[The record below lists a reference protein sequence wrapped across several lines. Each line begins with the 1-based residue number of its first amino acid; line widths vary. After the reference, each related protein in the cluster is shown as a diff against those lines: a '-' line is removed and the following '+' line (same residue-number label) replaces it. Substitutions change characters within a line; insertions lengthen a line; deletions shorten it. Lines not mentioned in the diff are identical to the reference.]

1 LSQSRRVDWQVVQRL
16 GGLAVA
22 AGAALLVA
30 AFALLVLVGPSSG
43 AVAAAATPAAA
54 SAPAS
59 TAATVAPAAL
69 AATTTSCYPLTE
81 TSATCYNAGEFCP
94 TADLY
99 TSGVAANGTPIA
111 CEPDGNTQP
120 HWEDCTRVNFT
131 ATPASTA
138 GTTPVCP
145 VAIAGG
151 STGST
156 TSTPSATPGATAAT
170 TTSPAGAPA
179 TGGGTGPGISGTVAA
194 TGGAFMAVGAG
205 LVFLSRRRSR
215 PRRTLS
221 LSRDNE
227 FHHMQARAR

>member
-1 LSQSRRVDWQVVQRL
+1 LSQSRRFDWQAVRKL
-16 GGLAVA
+16 GGLAVVT
-22 AGAALLVA
+22 GAALLVA
-30 AFALLVLVGPSSG
+30 SFALLVLVGPSSG
-43 AVAAAATPAAA
+43 AVAVAATPAATSTA
-54 SAPAS
+54 AS

-111 CEPDGNTQP
+111 CEPDGNSQP

-138 GTTPVCP
+138 GATPVCP

-151 STGST
+151 STP
-156 TSTPSATPGATAAT
+156 STPSATPGATAAAT
-170 TTSPAGAPA
+170 TGPAGAPA

-215 PRRTLS
+215 PRRTVS
-221 LSRDNE
+221 LSGE
-227 FHHMQARAR
+227 PSALCAHCH